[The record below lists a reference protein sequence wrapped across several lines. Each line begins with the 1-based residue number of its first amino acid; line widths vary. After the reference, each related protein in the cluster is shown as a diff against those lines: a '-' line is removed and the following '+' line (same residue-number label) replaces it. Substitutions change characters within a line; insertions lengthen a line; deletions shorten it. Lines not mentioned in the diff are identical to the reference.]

1 MRTVKLCVNLTVY
14 TFTTYYSLKFH
25 LTHSFDGDAKNV
37 GIGKTFFVWELLL
50 SKLFLFQKVNFD
62 LYLH

>member
-1 MRTVKLCVNLTVY
+1 MQTVRKLNGLY
-14 TFTTYYSLKFH
+14 IYHIQYYFLKFH
-25 LTHSFDGDAKNV
+25 LTHSFDGDTKKNV
-37 GIGKTFFVWELLL
+37 GLGKQIFVWELLL

>member
-1 MRTVKLCVNLTVY
+1 MRTVKLC
-14 TFTTYYSLKFH
+14 YSLKFH

-37 GIGKTFFVWELLL
+37 GLDKTFFVWGLLL